1 MVSLTHQPFVEFGMY
16 GRRKLPRSFFFVSR
30 VSKIT
35 PSPIPINKGGF
46 TGGFENDL
54 HFVYNIWVHRYPF
67 KWFRKNSPHL
77 YPKTQG
83 FEGVFKR
90 RLYSLFTKRVST
102 KHLAPPPISIKMA
115 VWQPSKKHSSPIWI
129 KTAFWIPC
137 FEKCSPIVYRPP
149 HLIATGNAKPHPLL
163 KNISHLYARKS
174 GFRDHVSIRIYIMF
188 TNIPSPIRTKNSRFI
203 GLSLICLHFV
213 YVLGALSLT

>member
-1 MVSLTHQPFVEFGMY
+1 MIYDLFTKFEFKDICINGSAKKLSSPIPQNTEVCGGVEEKIY
-16 GRRKLPRSFFFVSR
+16 RKIFS
-30 VSKIT
+30 
-35 PSPIPINKGGF
+35 PSPI
-46 TGGFENDL
+46 
-54 HFVYNIWVHRYPF
+54 
-67 KWFRKNSPHL
+67 SM
-77 YPKTQG
+77 
-83 FEGVFKR
+83 KR
-90 RLYSLFTKRVST
+90 
-102 KHLAPPPISIKMA
+102 A
-115 VWQPSKKHSSPIWI
+115 VWH
-129 KTAFWIPC
+129 PC
-137 FEKCSPIVYRPP
+137 FGKYSPIVYRPP

>member
-1 MVSLTHQPFVEFGMY
+1 MTF
-16 GRRKLPRSFFFVSR
+16 
-30 VSKIT
+30 
-35 PSPIPINKGGF
+35 
-46 TGGFENDL
+46 
-54 HFVYNIWVHRYPF
+54 
-67 KWFRKNSPHL
+67 
-77 YPKTQG
+77 
-83 FEGVFKR
+83 
-90 RLYSLFTKRVST
+90 
-102 KHLAPPPISIKMA
+102 
-115 VWQPSKKHSSPIWI
+115 WQPSKKHLSPIWI

-174 GFRDHVSIRIYIMF
+174 GFRDHFSIRIYIMF

-213 YVLGALSLT
+213 YVLTCYLPLNSHGKSKSLGFIKKHFSPIWIFKGVLAPLFEADFKKYFSILT

>member
-1 MVSLTHQPFVEFGMY
+1 MIYNLFTKFEFKDICINGSAKKLSSPIPQNTEVCGGVEEKIY
-16 GRRKLPRSFFFVSR
+16 RKIFS
-30 VSKIT
+30 
-35 PSPIPINKGGF
+35 PSPISMK
-46 TGGFENDL
+46 
-54 HFVYNIWVHRYPF
+54 
-67 KWFRKNSPHL
+67 S
-77 YPKTQG
+77 
-83 FEGVFKR
+83 
-90 RLYSLFTKRVST
+90 S
-102 KHLAPPPISIKMA
+102 
-115 VWQPSKKHSSPIWI
+115 VWH
-129 KTAFWIPC
+129 PC
-137 FEKCSPIVYRPP
+137 FGKYSPIVYIPP

>member
-1 MVSLTHQPFVEFGMY
+1 MIYNLFTKFEFKDICINGSSKKLSSPIPQNTEVCGGVEGKIY
-16 GRRKLPRSFFFVSR
+16 RKIFS
-30 VSKIT
+30 
-35 PSPIPINKGGF
+35 PSPI
-46 TGGFENDL
+46 
-54 HFVYNIWVHRYPF
+54 
-67 KWFRKNSPHL
+67 SM
-77 YPKTQG
+77 
-83 FEGVFKR
+83 
-90 RLYSLFTKRVST
+90 KRV
-102 KHLAPPPISIKMA
+102 
-115 VWQPSKKHSSPIWI
+115 VWH
-129 KTAFWIPC
+129 PC
-137 FEKCSPIVYRPP
+137 FGKYSPIVYRPP